1 MNQKVFKVGVI
12 GKSNVGKST
21 LLNTILKQD
30 RFITSN
36 EENTTRESID
46 SLTPYGDINVLF
58 SDTAGLFKKNK
69 NDFSLLSLNDAYN
82 TIEFSDII
90 FLVVDASK
98 KLSAFEK
105 KIISHLT
112 INKKIFY

>member
-1 MNQKVFKVGVI
+1 M
-12 GKSNVGKST
+12 GKST

-30 RFITSN
+30 EFITSN

-46 SLTPYGDINVLF
+46 SLLYYGDINVLF

-69 NDFSLLSLNDAYN
+69 NDFSILSLNDAYN

-90 FLVVDASK
+90 FLVVDANK
-98 KLSAFEK
+98 KLSTFE

-112 INKKIFY
+112 INKKKFFY

>member
-1 MNQKVFKVGVI
+1 M
-12 GKSNVGKST
+12 
-21 LLNTILKQD
+21 
-30 RFITSN
+30 
-36 EENTTRESID
+36 
-46 SLTPYGDINVLF
+46 NVLF

-98 KLSAFEK
+98 KFSTFEK
-105 KIISHLT
+105 KIVSHLT
-112 INKKIFY
+112 TIKKNFLLIINKSDLIDNKKFF

>member
-1 MNQKVFKVGVI
+1 M
-12 GKSNVGKST
+12 GKST

-46 SLTPYGDINVLF
+46 SLTSYGDINVLF

-69 NDFSLLSLNDAYN
+69 NDFSILSLNDAYN
-82 TIEFSDII
+82 TIEFSDLI
-90 FLVVDASK
+90 FLVVDAK
-98 KLSAFEK
+98 Q
-105 KIISHLT
+105 KIIQL
-112 INKKIFY
+112 